1 VGGCLLC
8 TWGGEEMW
16 PFARR
21 AGGRASLTRLRGAE
35 RSMAAKAAPPPPGTE
50 GKGKASP
57 ARFAAVNAYEQ

>member
-1 VGGCLLC
+1 MGGCLLC

-35 RSMAAKAAPPPPGTE
+35 RSMAAKAAPPPP
-50 GKGKASP
+50 
-57 ARFAAVNAYEQ
+57 ARRVRERLPLLDLLL